1 MNTITLNSKQIKQLN
16 EIVEHFPDVNQFKL
30 IVDHS
35 SGIGPVV
42 HVKFTLFAAGD
53 TSVDITDVT
62 EW

>member
-1 MNTITLNSKQIKQLN
+1 MNTITLNSKQIRQLN
-16 EIVEHFPDVNQFKL
+16 EIVDHFPDVTQFKL
-30 IVDHS
+30 TQDQS
-35 SGIGPVV
+35 SGIGPVI